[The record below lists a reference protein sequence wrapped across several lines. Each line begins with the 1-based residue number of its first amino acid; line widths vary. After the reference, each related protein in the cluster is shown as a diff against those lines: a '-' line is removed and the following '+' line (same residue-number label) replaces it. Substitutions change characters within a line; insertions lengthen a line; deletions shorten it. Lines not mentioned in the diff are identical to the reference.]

1 MSGARAIRRQHQ
13 HGATLWSAF
22 FLVPTGRG
30 RRLGSLT
37 PADAEDV
44 LNFVYDVGLTVPA
57 KRRGRSRSR

>member
-1 MSGARAIRRQHQ
+1 M
-13 HGATLWSAF
+13 
-22 FLVPTGRG
+22 PTGRG

-37 PADAEDV
+37 PADAENV